1 MRSHE
6 VKMDFGGSMTDN
18 KAKLPLEIR
27 IERLERQN
35 RLFRRG
41 IFTCLIA
48 LVSVVLMAQTKHPRK
63 AASATP
69 AASAIP
75 EKIEAGSFILKDS
88 TGKVRAELSMAGT
101 GPTFKLRDESGVP
114 QVTISLNDGAPQGP
128 MMLFSDSQHHGAVS
142 ISVLQGMGSQL
153 SLVGARPDIQ
163 ARMAVTP
170 DGTSFEMSDSEGFTT
185 SIGNGIQAGKGKQVK
200 KTTAA
205 SVTLYGK
212 DRKLLWATP

>member
-1 MRSHE
+1 
-6 VKMDFGGSMTDN
+6 MTDHRDIH
-18 KAKLPLEIR
+18 PLEIR

-41 IFTCLIA
+41 ILTCLIA

-63 AASATP
+63 ATSSPATAAP
-69 AASAIP
+69 AVP

-101 GPTFKLRDESGVP
+101 GPAFKLRNENGTP
-114 QVTISLNDGAPQGP
+114 QVSISLIDGAPQGP
-128 MMLFSDSQHHGAVS
+128 VMLLSDSQHQASVS

-170 DGTSFEMSDSEGFTT
+170 DGTTLEMSDSEGFTT
-185 SIGNGIQAGKGKQVK
+185 SIGNGLQAGKGKQPK

-212 DRKLLWATP
+212 DRKLLWSTP